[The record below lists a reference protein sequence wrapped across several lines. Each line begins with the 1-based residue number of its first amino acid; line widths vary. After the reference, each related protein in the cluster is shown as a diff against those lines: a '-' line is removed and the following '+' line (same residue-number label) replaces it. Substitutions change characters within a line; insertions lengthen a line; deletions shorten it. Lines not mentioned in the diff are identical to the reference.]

1 MSAKRRYLS
10 SSILP
15 LVAALPPIRGTWFFV
30 DGTSGSDANDGLSP
44 ESALKTLYATT
55 TTTGDTGAYAKLVSS
70 RGDGLCI
77 LSSATTAAS
86 KSATVSAAFSWAK
99 CGVTVF
105 GVSSG
110 SGYSSRARITN
121 ASTVLTAAYL
131 FNVTGDNN
139 RFENVAILNSG
150 TDALALGA
158 VIVTG
163 LRNVFKKCHIVGGS
177 CTTATANEYSVQI
190 AAGAQENDFIDCI
203 IGTDSIARGNNANCE
218 LYLNGDQYT
227 YRNRFIRCQFI
238 AYGTAAGA
246 HVAIKSGNSLPWNL
260 SMVFNDCDFI
270 CSIINK
276 GADALSV
283 FGGTAASGK
292 IFMDAGCTMMGYAA
306 WDTTSANTV
315 YSSAPVGAA
324 TGGIAAAG

>member
-1 MSAKRRYLS
+1 MSRRYLS
-10 SSILP
+10 SSTLP
-15 LVAALPPIRGTWFFV
+15 IVAALPPIRGRWFFV
-30 DGTSGSDANDGLSP
+30 DGTDGSDTNDGLSP
-44 ESALKTLYATT
+44 ENPLKTLYATT
-55 TTTGDTGAYAKLVSS
+55 TSTGDTGAYAKCTTSV
-70 RGDGLCI
+70 GDGICI
-77 LSSATTAAS
+77 LSSATAS
-86 KSATVSAAFSWAK
+86 ASQSITVSAPFSWSK
-99 CGVTVF
+99 CGITVY

-121 ASTVLTAAYL
+121 VSALITAAYL
-131 FNVTGDNN
+131 INVTGDNN
-139 RFENVAILNSG
+139 RFENVAFFNSG
-150 TDALALGA
+150 TDALALGG

-163 LRNVFKKCHIVGGS
+163 LRNVFKNCHIVGGS
-177 CTTATANEYSVQI
+177 CTTATANEYSLQI
-190 AAGAQENDFIDCI
+190 AAGAQENDFIDCV
-203 IGTDSIARGNNANCE
+203 IGTDAIARGNNANCE

-276 GADALSV
+276 GADAASV

-292 IFMDAGCTMMGYAA
+292 IFMDTGCTMMGYAA

-315 YSSAPVGAA
+315 YSSAPIGAA